1 MSILSRNL
9 LGEIMAYSSGEYRL
23 EVCDRAFIES
33 MICANHYSH
42 TMPKNAK
49 LCFAVFYKGKHEG
62 ALSLGYGIRPNIKTA
77 WGNISKEEYLEF
89 DRMYLTDTPPRNS
102 ESKVIGMLK
111 TLLSYVS
118 PETRYIFSYADGTA
132 GNRGIIYKATN
143 FKELPPLKADFY
155 ILEDGTRVHPVT
167 MWHRHKTRAW
177 SAMQSLYPGI
187 KKADGFQYRF
197 LLDMGK
203 RQKKGKKLILVS

>member
-1 MSILSRNL
+1 MGELVRNI
-9 LGEIMAYSSGEYRL
+9 LGEVRAYRDGDYML
-23 EVCDRAFIES
+23 ELCDRSFIEK
-33 MICANHYSH
+33 MIIAGHYSG

-49 LCFAVFYKGKHEG
+49 FCFAVFYKNKHEG
-62 ALSLGYGIRPNIKTA
+62 ALSLGYGIRPDLKTA
-77 WGNISKEEYLEF
+77 WGNIRKEEYLEF

-143 FKELPPLKADFY
+143 FKELPPIKADFY
-155 ILEDGTRVHPVT
+155 ILPDGTRVHPVT

-177 SAMQSLYPGI
+177 EAMQKIYPGI
-187 KKADGFQYRF
+187 KKADGYQYRF

-203 RQKKGKKLILVS
+203 RQKKGKRND